1 MTRRP
6 TALAD
11 LDIESEGLTHQDGLA
26 ERIAKQRG
34 QRADDLPPATTPR
47 QQPTQVRAP
56 RPVRDQNAWRQ
67 GKSLLQVAI
76 PEDVHVELSIIAK
89 RRRTTLSQVVKAA
102 LNDWLALHGHKL
114 HLPD

>member
-11 LDIESEGLTHQDGLA
+11 MDIESEGLTHQDGLA
-26 ERIAKQRG
+26 ERITKQRG
-34 QRADDLPPATTPR
+34 QRTDYLPPVTTP
-47 QQPTQVRAP
+47 QGRAP
-56 RPVRDQNAWRQ
+56 RPIRDPNAWRQ

-89 RRRTTLSQVVKAA
+89 RRRMTLSQVVKTA
-102 LNDWLALHGHKL
+102 LNDWLTLHGHKL